1 MPEVQ
6 RWGAQPP
13 IEILRQLLDKG
24 GWYDLKDVSFRKL
37 IDTRFVSC
45 MGPPGGG
52 RSFISPRMQR
62 HLCVIGLADFDDD
75 TLLRIFSSILHWFF
89 AVNKF
94 NENITKVENKIVQA
108 SREIYKTAMGKLL
121 PTPRKAHY
129 TFNLRDF
136 AKVILGICMSDS

>member
-1 MPEVQ
+1 MV
-6 RWGAQPP
+6 
-13 IEILRQLLDKG
+13 
-24 GWYDLKDVSFRKL
+24 
-37 IDTRFVSC
+37 
-45 MGPPGGG
+45 
-52 RSFISPRMQR
+52 
-62 HLCVIGLADFDDD
+62 GLADFDDD

-108 SREIYKTAMGKLL
+108 SRDIYKTAMKKLL

-129 TFNLRDF
+129 NFNLRDF